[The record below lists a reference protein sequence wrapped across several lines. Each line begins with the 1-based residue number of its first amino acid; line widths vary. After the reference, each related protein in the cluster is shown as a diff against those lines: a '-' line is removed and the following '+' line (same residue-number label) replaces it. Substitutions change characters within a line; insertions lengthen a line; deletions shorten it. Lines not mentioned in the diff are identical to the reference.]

1 MNIIEL
7 CKELYGLTLQNL
19 EKYVSKYQ
27 WSDSIISFPTW
38 VKKSMENLI

>member
-7 CKELYGLTLQNL
+7 CKVNGLQNL
-19 EKYVSKYQ
+19 EKYVPKYQ